1 MSLAR
6 KVAVIAVTLIGLL
19 AINYVFEHGFGDFQI
34 NPYYARIINL
44 IGINITLAVS
54 LNLINGLAGQFSI
67 GHAGFMAVGGY
78 TATYVTV
85 YHGRQIAA
93 TFGSSLA
100 DPLGAS
106 AAMVPSLLAGATA
119 AALAGLIV
127 GIPSLRLKG
136 DYLAIV
142 TLGFSEIIRVI
153 ILNIPA
159 VGGATGFTDA
169 IPITNFFWIFA
180 MAIVTIV
187 ITVNIAHS
195 TFGLALFA
203 IRSDEI
209 AAEAMG
215 INTTRHKV
223 LAFVISAALA
233 GVAGGL
239 SGQLFANPL
248 SPQNLNFVKSIEVI
262 VMIVLGGIGSI
273 TGAVLGATT
282 LTILPEALR
291 TFDQQFPG
299 LRMVIYALLLI
310 LLMIFRPQGLLG
322 RREFSWAWMRPGG
335 RRSWHRADGP
345 ERDHALRRADGGQVA
360 QHERAAVVALW
371 AHRSERRRQND
382 GVQRADGRLLSHRRR
397 YRVRWDTHREE
408 EAVRDYQAWRGQDV
422 PEHPPVCGHD
432 SPAERD
438 DRPAP
443 ADASDSGGRG
453 HRHRRGT
460 ILKSATRA
468 PARWSC

>member
-1 MSLAR
+1 MSVVR
-6 KVAVIAVTLIGLL
+6 KLIVVAVTIAILLGLNQ
-19 AINYVFEHGFGDFQI
+19 IFEYGFGDFQI
-34 NPYYARIINL
+34 NPYYARIVNL

-78 TATYVTV
+78 TATYLTV
-85 YHGRQIAA
+85 YHGDQIARLL
-93 TFGSSLA
+93 GSTLA
-100 DPLGAS
+100 DGVGAS
-106 AAMVPSLLAGATA
+106 VVMIASLIAGASA
-119 AALAGLIV
+119 AALAGLVV

-142 TLGFSEIIRVI
+142 TLGFGEIIRVL

-169 IPITNFFWIFA
+169 IPITNFFWIFS
-180 MAIVTIV
+180 MAIMTIAIV
-187 ITVNIAHS
+187 RNITTS
-195 TFGLALFA
+195 TFGQALAA
-203 IRSDEI
+203 VRGDEI
-209 AAEAMG
+209 AAEAVG
-215 INTTRHKV
+215 INTTRCKV

-248 SPQNLNFVKSIEVI
+248 NPQNLNFVKSIEVI

-273 TGAVLGATT
+273 TGAVFGATT

-322 RREFSWAWMRPGG
+322 RRELTWSWLRPPT
-335 RRSWHRADGP
+335 R
-345 ERDHALRRADGGQVA
+345 
-360 QHERAAVVALW
+360 
-371 AHRSERRRQND
+371 
-382 GVQRADGRLLSHRRR
+382 
-397 YRVRWDTHREE
+397 
-408 EAVRDYQAWRGQDV
+408 
-422 PEHPPVCGHD
+422 
-432 SPAERD
+432 
-438 DRPAP
+438 RPAVNGP
-443 ADASDSGGRG
+443 R
-453 HRHRRGT
+453 
-460 ILKSATRA
+460 
-468 PARWSC
+468 

>member
-1 MSLAR
+1 MTAAR
-6 KVAVIAVTLIGLL
+6 KIALIVITLAALL
-19 AINYVFEHGFGDFQI
+19 ALNYVFEYGFGDFQI

-78 TATYVTV
+78 TATYLTV
-85 YHGRQIAA
+85 YYGSRIASLA
-93 TFGSSLA
+93 GSTVLDPVGSSVV
-100 DPLGAS
+100 
-106 AAMVPSLLAGATA
+106 MVASLLVGALA
-119 AALAGLIV
+119 AALAGLLV

-142 TLGFSEIIRVI
+142 TLGFGEIIRVV

-180 MAIVTIV
+180 MAILTIV
-187 ITVNIAHS
+187 ITWNIAAS
-195 TFGLALFA
+195 TFGRALFA

-215 INTTRHKV
+215 INTTRYKV

-248 SPQNLNFVKSIEVI
+248 NPQNLNFVKSIEVI

-273 TGAVLGATT
+273 TGAVVGATT

-291 TFDQQFPG
+291 SFDQQFPG

-322 RREFSWAWMRPGG
+322 RREFSWRVF
-335 RRSWHRADGP
+335 
-345 ERDHALRRADGGQVA
+345 RRAD
-360 QHERAAVVALW
+360 
-371 AHRSERRRQND
+371 
-382 GVQRADGRLLSHRRR
+382 
-397 YRVRWDTHREE
+397 RVKR
-408 EAVRDYQAWRGQDV
+408 
-422 PEHPPVCGHD
+422 PV
-432 SPAERD
+432 
-438 DRPAP
+438 
-443 ADASDSGGRG
+443 
-453 HRHRRGT
+453 
-460 ILKSATRA
+460 LQ
-468 PARWSC
+468 

>member
-1 MSLAR
+1 MNRAR
-6 KVAVIAVTLIGLL
+6 KLIVVAVTLAILLGLNQ
-19 AINYVFEHGFGDFQI
+19 IFEYGFGNFQI
-34 NPYYARIINL
+34 NPYYARIVNL

-78 TATYVTV
+78 TATYLTVT
-85 YHGRQIAA
+85 YGRQIAA
-93 TFGSSLA
+93 AAGSTLA
-100 DPLGAS
+100 DGVGAS
-106 AAMVPSLLAGATA
+106 VVMVLSLLTGAFA
-119 AALAGLIV
+119 AAFAGLVV

-142 TLGFSEIIRVI
+142 TLGFGEIIRVV

-180 MAIVTIV
+180 MAIMTIV
-187 ITVNIAHS
+187 IVRNIAVS
-195 TFGLALFA
+195 TFGRALAA
-203 IRSDEI
+203 VRADEI

-215 INTTRHKV
+215 VDTTRYKV

-248 SPQNLNFVKSIEVI
+248 NPQNLNFVKSIEVI

-273 TGAVLGATT
+273 TGAVFGATT

-299 LRMVIYALLLI
+299 LRMVMYALLLI
-310 LLMIFRPQGLLG
+310 LLMIFRPQGLFG
-322 RREFSWAWMRPGG
+322 RREFSLSR
-335 RRSWHRADGP
+335 
-345 ERDHALRRADGGQVA
+345 LRR
-360 QHERAAVVALW
+360 LN
-371 AHRSERRRQND
+371 RQPAID
-382 GVQRADGRLLSHRRR
+382 AGVR
-397 YRVRWDTHREE
+397 
-408 EAVRDYQAWRGQDV
+408 
-422 PEHPPVCGHD
+422 
-432 SPAERD
+432 
-438 DRPAP
+438 
-443 ADASDSGGRG
+443 
-453 HRHRRGT
+453 
-460 ILKSATRA
+460 
-468 PARWSC
+468 

>member
-1 MSLAR
+1 M
-6 KVAVIAVTLIGLL
+6 I
-19 AINYVFEHGFGDFQI
+19 
-34 NPYYARIINL
+34 
-44 IGINITLAVS
+44 
-54 LNLINGLAGQFSI
+54 
-67 GHAGFMAVGGY
+67 
-78 TATYVTV
+78 
-85 YHGRQIAA
+85 
-93 TFGSSLA
+93 
-100 DPLGAS
+100 
-106 AAMVPSLLAGATA
+106 PSLLAGALA
-119 AALAGLIV
+119 AALAGLLV

-180 MAIVTIV
+180 MAVLTIV
-187 ITVNIAHS
+187 IMRNIATS
-195 TFGLALFA
+195 TFGRALFA

-215 INTTRHKV
+215 INTTRYKV

-248 SPQNLNFVKSIEVI
+248 NPQNLNFVKSIEVI

-322 RREFSWAWMRPGG
+322 RREFTWAWLRPSK
-335 RRSWHRADGP
+335 RSS
-345 ERDHALRRADGGQVA
+345 
-360 QHERAAVVALW
+360 
-371 AHRSERRRQND
+371 RSL
-382 GVQRADGRLLSHRRR
+382 G
-397 YRVRWDTHREE
+397 
-408 EAVRDYQAWRGQDV
+408 
-422 PEHPPVCGHD
+422 
-432 SPAERD
+432 
-438 DRPAP
+438 
-443 ADASDSGGRG
+443 
-453 HRHRRGT
+453 
-460 ILKSATRA
+460 
-468 PARWSC
+468 

>member
-6 KVAVIAVTLIGLL
+6 KLVYIIVTL
-19 AINYVFEHGFGDFQI
+19 AILIALNQVFEHGFGDFQI

-54 LNLINGLAGQFSI
+54 LNLINGFAGQFSI

-78 TATYVTV
+78 TATYLTV
-85 YHGRQIAA
+85 SRGNQIAA
-93 TFGSSLA
+93 LVGSTVT
-100 DPLGAS
+100 DPVGAS
-106 AAMVPSLLAGATA
+106 VVMVPSLAAGAAA
-119 AALAGLIV
+119 AALAGLLV

-142 TLGFSEIIRVI
+142 TLGFGEIIRVV

-180 MAIVTIV
+180 MVMLTIV
-187 ITVNIAHS
+187 VTRNIATS
-195 TFGLALFA
+195 TFGRALFA

-215 INTTRHKV
+215 INTTHHKV

-233 GVAGGL
+233 GVAAGL

-248 SPQNLNFVKSIEVI
+248 NPQNLNFVKSIEVI

-273 TGAVLGATT
+273 TGAVVGAAT

-299 LRMVIYALLLI
+299 LRMVLYALLLI
-310 LLMIFRPQGLLG
+310 VLMIFRPQGLLG
-322 RREFSWAWMRPGG
+322 RREFSWRMFK
-335 RRSWHRADGP
+335 
-345 ERDHALRRADGGQVA
+345 
-360 QHERAAVVALW
+360 
-371 AHRSERRRQND
+371 
-382 GVQRADGRLLSHRRR
+382 
-397 YRVRWDTHREE
+397 
-408 EAVRDYQAWRGQDV
+408 RGQ
-422 PEHPPVCGHD
+422 
-432 SPAERD
+432 
-438 DRPAP
+438 
-443 ADASDSGGRG
+443 
-453 HRHRRGT
+453 T
-460 ILKSATRA
+460 L
-468 PARWSC
+468 

>member
-1 MSLAR
+1 MSPAR
-6 KVAVIAVTLIGLL
+6 KILVIAVTLAALVGL
-19 AINYVFEHGFGDFQI
+19 NYIFEYGFGDFYI

-54 LNLINGLAGQFSI
+54 LNLINGMAGQFSI

-78 TATYVTV
+78 TATYLTV
-85 YHGRQIAA
+85 YHGRQIAEA
-93 TFGSSLA
+93 FGRTVTDPVGSSIV
-100 DPLGAS
+100 
-106 AAMVPSLLAGATA
+106 MIPSLIAGALA
-119 AALAGLIV
+119 AAAAGLLV

-169 IPITNFFWIFA
+169 IPITNFFWIFLV
-180 MAIVTIV
+180 AILTIV
-187 ITVNIAHS
+187 ITRNIATS
-195 TFGLALFA
+195 TFGRALFA

-215 INTTRHKV
+215 IDTTRYKV
-223 LAFVISAALA
+223 MAFVISAALA

-248 SPQNLNFVKSIEVI
+248 NPQNLNFVRSIEVI

-273 TGAVLGATT
+273 TGAVVGATT

-291 TFDQQFPG
+291 SFDQQFPG

-322 RREFSWAWMRPGG
+322 RRELDLSW
-335 RRSWHRADGP
+335 
-345 ERDHALRRADGGQVA
+345 L
-360 QHERAAVVALW
+360 
-371 AHRSERRRQND
+371 RRRQKRD
-382 GVQRADGRLLSHRRR
+382 GSLL
-397 YRVRWDTHREE
+397 
-408 EAVRDYQAWRGQDV
+408 A
-422 PEHPPVCGHD
+422 
-432 SPAERD
+432 
-438 DRPAP
+438 
-443 ADASDSGGRG
+443 
-453 HRHRRGT
+453 
-460 ILKSATRA
+460 
-468 PARWSC
+468 

>member
-1 MSLAR
+1 MTLGR
-6 KVAVIAVTLIGLL
+6 KLLIIVATLGVLV
-19 AINYVFEHGFGDFQI
+19 AINYLVEYGLGDFQI

-78 TATYVTV
+78 TATYLTV
-85 YHGRQIAA
+85 YYGRQIAA
-93 TFGSSLA
+93 LVGSNVT
-100 DPLGAS
+100 DPLGATVV
-106 AAMVPSLLAGATA
+106 MVPSLLAGAGA
-119 AALAGLIV
+119 AALAGLMV

-142 TLGFSEIIRVI
+142 TLGFGEIIRVV

-169 IPITNFFWIFA
+169 VPITNFFWIFS
-180 MAIVTIV
+180 MAILTIV
-187 ITVNIAHS
+187 ITRNIATS
-195 TFGLALFA
+195 TFGRALFA

-215 INTTRHKV
+215 IDTTRYKV

-291 TFDQQFPG
+291 SFDQQFPG
-299 LRMVIYALLLI
+299 LRMVTYALLLI

-322 RREFSWAWMRPGG
+322 RRELSWDW
-335 RRSWHRADGP
+335 
-345 ERDHALRRADGGQVA
+345 LRRRKSQV
-360 QHERAAVVALW
+360 
-371 AHRSERRRQND
+371 
-382 GVQRADGRLLSHRRR
+382 
-397 YRVRWDTHREE
+397 
-408 EAVRDYQAWRGQDV
+408 
-422 PEHPPVCGHD
+422 
-432 SPAERD
+432 
-438 DRPAP
+438 
-443 ADASDSGGRG
+443 SG
-453 HRHRRGT
+453 
-460 ILKSATRA
+460 
-468 PARWSC
+468 P

>member
-1 MSLAR
+1 MSVTNKLLASL
-6 KVAVIAVTLIGLL
+6 VIAALL
-19 AINYVFEHGFGDFQI
+19 AGFNRIFEYGFGDFLI

-78 TATYVTV
+78 AATYLTV
-85 YHGRQIAA
+85 YHGSRLASLV
-93 TFGSSLA
+93 GSTLDA
-100 DPLGAS
+100 GLGAS
-106 AAMVPSLLAGATA
+106 VVMVFSLVTGALVAAV
-119 AALAGLIV
+119 AGLAV

-142 TLGFSEIIRVI
+142 TLGFGEIIRVL

-180 MAIVTIV
+180 MAVMTVAIVR
-187 ITVNIAHS
+187 NIAVS
-195 TFGLALFA
+195 TFGHALTA
-203 IRSDEI
+203 IRDDEI

-215 INTTRHKV
+215 INTTRYKV
-223 LAFVISAALA
+223 LAFVVSAALA

-248 SPQNLNFVKSIEVI
+248 NPQNLNFVKSIEVI

-273 TGAVLGATT
+273 TGAIIGATT

-299 LRMVIYALLLI
+299 LRMVVYALLLV

-322 RREFSWAWMRPGG
+322 RRELSLSWLRP
-335 RRSWHRADGP
+335 
-345 ERDHALRRADGGQVA
+345 
-360 QHERAAVVALW
+360 
-371 AHRSERRRQND
+371 RRRQTA
-382 GVQRADGRLLSHRRR
+382 GA
-397 YRVRWDTHREE
+397 
-408 EAVRDYQAWRGQDV
+408 
-422 PEHPPVCGHD
+422 
-432 SPAERD
+432 
-438 DRPAP
+438 
-443 ADASDSGGRG
+443 GG
-453 HRHRRGT
+453 
-460 ILKSATRA
+460 A
-468 PARWSC
+468 

>member
-1 MSLAR
+1 LGGL
-6 KVAVIAVTLIGLL
+6 VAL
-19 AINYVFEHGFGDFQI
+19 NYLFEHGLGDFQI

-93 TFGSSLA
+93 ALGSTLDA
-100 DPLGAS
+100 PLGATVV
-106 AAMVPSLLAGATA
+106 MVPSLISGAMA
-119 AALAGLIV
+119 AALAGLVV

-142 TLGFSEIIRVI
+142 TLGFSEIIRVL

-180 MAIVTIV
+180 MAILTIV
-187 ITVNIAHS
+187 VTVNIAHS
-195 TFGLALFA
+195 TFGRALFA

-248 SPQNLNFVKSIEVI
+248 NPQNLNFVKSIEVI

-282 LTILPEALR
+282 LTVLPEALR

-322 RREFSWAWMRPGG
+322 RREFTLAWLRPV
-335 RRSWHRADGP
+335 R
-345 ERDHALRRADGGQVA
+345 RRAVLG
-360 QHERAAVVALW
+360 
-371 AHRSERRRQND
+371 
-382 GVQRADGRLLSHRRR
+382 
-397 YRVRWDTHREE
+397 
-408 EAVRDYQAWRGQDV
+408 
-422 PEHPPVCGHD
+422 
-432 SPAERD
+432 
-438 DRPAP
+438 
-443 ADASDSGGRG
+443 
-453 HRHRRGT
+453 
-460 ILKSATRA
+460 
-468 PARWSC
+468 

>member
-1 MSLAR
+1 MSAAR
-6 KVAVIAVTLIGLL
+6 KLVVVVVTMAILLGLNQ
-19 AINYVFEHGFGDFQI
+19 IFEYGFGDFQI

-78 TATYVTV
+78 TATYLTV
-85 YHGRQIAA
+85 YHGERIAGLV
-93 TFGSSLA
+93 GSTLDNGA
-100 DPLGAS
+100 GGAGAS
-106 AAMVPSLLAGATA
+106 LVMMASLTAGALA
-119 AALAGLIV
+119 AAVAGLAV

-142 TLGFSEIIRVI
+142 TLGFGEIIRVL

-169 IPITNFFWIFA
+169 IPITNFFWIFS
-180 MAIVTIV
+180 MAILTIAV
-187 ITVNIAHS
+187 VRNIAVS
-195 TFGLALFA
+195 TFGQALAALRA
-203 IRSDEI
+203 DEI
-209 AAEAMG
+209 AAEAVG
-215 INTTRHKV
+215 INTTRYKV

-248 SPQNLNFVKSIEVI
+248 NPQNLNFVKSIEVI

-273 TGAVLGATT
+273 TGAVIGATT

-322 RREFSWAWMRPGG
+322 RRELGW
-335 RRSWHRADGP
+335 
-345 ERDHALRRADGGQVA
+345 
-360 QHERAAVVALW
+360 
-371 AHRSERRRQND
+371 
-382 GVQRADGRLLSHRRR
+382 
-397 YRVRWDTHREE
+397 RWL
-408 EAVRDYQAWRGQDV
+408 
-422 PEHPPVCGHD
+422 
-432 SPAERD
+432 
-438 DRPAP
+438 RPATRRP
-443 ADASDSGGRG
+443 AVGGPR
-453 HRHRRGT
+453 
-460 ILKSATRA
+460 
-468 PARWSC
+468 